1 MKHLTLLGLLALT
14 TGALAGTDARP
25 VNVLFLMTDQHH
37 AQALGCAGN
46 PVIQTPNLDR
56 LAAGGARFVNSFC
69 VVPYCSPTRAAI
81 VTGRYPSSLG
91 IGRNIGKELD
101 REDPLRLREPCETY
115 LHRLA
120 AKGYHCH
127 QLGKWHLGDPA
138 ELSCFPEAQKDEEA
152 VRKLNA
158 ERNRTAGDQRF
169 DSAQRPGDAERIGNV
184 WLCEAASAAHRRL
197 LQEKNKPKQDVGI
210 IGRSLLKPEFSFES
224 ILADYCIELLQRHR
238 DEPFAITYS
247 VSPPHAA
254 NVVPAPFYDQY
265 DPAQLPLPAT
275 WTDRPDWLKHVFSA
289 RMGAIFGEPGV
300 REYLRCY
307 YGQVT
312 MMDWCMGRILNALE
326 ELGLASRTLV
336 VFTSDHGNMLGQ
348 HGMIEKGVGALYD
361 DLMRVPLI
369 LRLPGTIPSGIACT
383 SPASSVDLGPTILD
397 YLAAPPL
404 AQAHGQS
411 LRPGIHGG
419 EAGDRPAFG
428 ESGDLG
434 KGNVSRMIRTPH
446 WKLTLTPHA
455 TQSLFDLNQDPGET
469 RNLATDPAAAS
480 IRATLSAQLLAH
492 MSQIGDPAVSKF
504 QPPAT
509 PAAK

>member
-1 MKHLTLLGLLALT
+1 MKHLILASLVVLVTT
-14 TGALAGTDARP
+14 TGSGTDSRP

-46 PVIQTPNLDR
+46 SAIQTPNLDR
-56 LAAGGARFVNSFC
+56 LAAGGARFTNSFC
-69 VVPYCSPTRAAI
+69 VVPYCSPTRAAL

-91 IGRNIGKELD
+91 IGRNIGKETD

-120 AKGYHCH
+120 DKGYHCH

-138 ELSCFPEAQKDEEA
+138 ELRCFPDAAQDEEA
-152 VRKLNA
+152 VRKLVA
-158 ERNRTAGDQRF
+158 ERNRIAGEERF
-169 DSAQRPGDAERIGNV
+169 ALAQRPGDKERIGNV
-184 WLCEAASAAHRRL
+184 WLSEAAAAAHRRL
-197 LQEKNKPKQDVGI
+197 LEEKSRPKQDVGI
-210 IGRSLLKPEFSFES
+210 IGRSVLKPEFALES
-224 ILADYCIELLQRHR
+224 ILADYCIDLLKRHR
-238 DEPFAITYS
+238 EEPFAITYS

-254 NVVPAPFYDQY
+254 NVVPSPFYDQY
-265 DPAQLPLPAT
+265 DPVKLPLPAT
-275 WTDRPDWLKHVFSA
+275 WNDRPDWLKHVFSA

-312 MMDWCMGRILNALE
+312 MMDWCLGRILDALE

-369 LRLPGTIPSGIACT
+369 LRLPGAIPAGSSSAAW
-383 SPASSVDLGPTILD
+383 ASSVDLGPTILD

-404 AQAHGQS
+404 AHAHGQS
-411 LRPGIHGG
+411 LRPGIDGRRT
-419 EAGDRPAFG
+419 GDRPVFG
-428 ESGDLG
+428 ESGDLE
-434 KGNVSRMIRTPH
+434 KANVSRMIRTSH

-455 TQSLFDLNQDPGET
+455 TQSLFDLNQDPEET
-469 RNLATDPAAAS
+469 RNLAADPATAPV
-480 IRATLSAQLLAH
+480 RATLSAQLLAH
-492 MSQIGDPAVSKF
+492 MKEIGDPALSKF
-504 QPPAT
+504 DPA
-509 PAAK
+509 K